1 MQTLLEKKEEK
12 LVAGTEQ
19 DSLPFERETYIS
31 FDDETV
37 SNGYV
42 KIDSFQKQVI
52 KQLLENEEFNLDNMH
67 RNGNIVTYLSG
78 TLPLNAIRIKNKATG
93 KNELNYILK
102 H

>member
-12 LVAGTEQ
+12 LIAGIEK

-42 KIDSFQKQVI
+42 KIDSFQRLVI
-52 KQLLENEEFNLDNMH
+52 KQLLENEEFSLDNMH
-67 RNGNIVTYLSG
+67 RNGNEVTYLSG
-78 TLPLNAIRIKNKATG
+78 TLPLNAIRIKDKATG

>member
-1 MQTLLEKKEEK
+1 MQTVLEEEK

-52 KQLLENEEFNLDNMH
+52 KQLLDNEEFNLDNMH
-67 RNGNIVTYLSG
+67 KNGNVVTYLSG
-78 TLPLNAIRIKNKATG
+78 TLPLNAIRIKDKATG

>member
-1 MQTLLEKKEEK
+1 MQTLLEKEEK

-52 KQLLENEEFNLDNMH
+52 KQLLENEEFNLDDMNK
-67 RNGNIVTYLSG
+67 NGNVVTYLSG
-78 TLPLNAIRIKNKATG
+78 TLPLNAIRIKDKATG